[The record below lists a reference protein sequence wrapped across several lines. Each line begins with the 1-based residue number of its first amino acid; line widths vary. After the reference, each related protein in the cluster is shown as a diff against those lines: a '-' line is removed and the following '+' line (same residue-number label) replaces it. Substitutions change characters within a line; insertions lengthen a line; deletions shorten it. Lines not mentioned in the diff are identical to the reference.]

1 MEKHSTRRIVV
12 TVALL
17 ASLLAGGAFLVGS
30 NVMAPVSSQASAGSL
45 GAPPA
50 SQEATLE
57 SVALKVDGMWCGSC
71 TYIVRQALMNTP
83 GVLDAKVSGRA
94 KTAVVTYDPT
104 QADLETIVA
113 ATAKYGFPSQVLV
126 Q

>member
-1 MEKHSTRRIVV
+1 MEKHAMKRIVV

-17 ASLLAGGAFLVGS
+17 ASLLAGGALLVGS
-30 NVMAPVSSQASAGSL
+30 NVLAPASSQVSAGSL

-57 SVALKVDGMWCGSC
+57 TVALKVDGMWCGSC
-71 TYIVRQALMNTP
+71 TYIVRQALIQTP
-83 GVLDAKVSGRA
+83 GVLDARVSGRTA
-94 KTAVVTYDPT
+94 SAVVTYDPT
-104 QADLETIVA
+104 KADLETLIA
-113 ATAKYGFPSQVLV
+113 ATTNYGFPSQVLV

>member
-1 MEKHSTRRIVV
+1 MKRIVV

-17 ASLLAGGAFLVGS
+17 ASLLAGGALLVDS
-30 NVMAPVSSQASAGSL
+30 NVLAPASSQTSAGSL

-57 SVALKVDGMWCGSC
+57 TVALKVDGMWCGSC
-71 TYIVRQALMNTP
+71 TYIVRQALIQTP
-83 GVLDAKVSGRA
+83 GVLDARVSGRT

-104 QADLETIVA
+104 KADLETLIA
-113 ATAKYGFPSQVLV
+113 ATTNYGFPSQVLV